1 MSKMS
6 ALVVSSLGFEQLR
19 LSLAK
24 GILETTRG
32 HLGIEGPS
40 QTVSLDRIHPLL
52 MQQLRVDGILQFGF
66 ETSTCSKKMVWIC
79 ILSGFDF

>member
-40 QTVSLDRIHPLL
+40 ETVSLDRIHPLL

-66 ETSTCSKKMVWIC
+66 REHFTHSTLLV
-79 ILSGFDF
+79 